1 MTNILEKYAHLLIN
15 YCLEVS
21 PGDRVLVRTTS
32 QAEPLLAHLLRAV
45 LRAGGSMEV
54 LWEFQGQRR
63 ILLTEGNDFAL
74 KEMPI
79 NYTKAIEEYQCLL
92 TIMAPNN
99 LASDQNIDT
108 SKVKK
113 RQEAFAPYSKKYI
126 ERTGTRALRRTLCLF
141 PTAANAQLAGMSLE
155 AYEHFVYSA
164 CKLYEDD
171 PIASWKEVGKKQQK
185 IVDFLNKKE
194 HIHYLGENVDLQF
207 KTKGRTWIN
216 SDGKTNM
223 PSGEVYTS
231 PEEDSVNGHI
241 HYSFPGIYRGQSV
254 EGVTLWVKNGY
265 IEKWEAKSGQ
275 SFLDKIFSI
284 PGTRRFGEAAIGTN
298 YNIQR
303 STKNIL
309 FDEKIGGSV
318 HMAIGQSYQQAGGKN
333 TSTVHW
339 DMITDMTKDGAIFAD
354 GEKIYEKGRFL
365 SEIVDNF

>member
-1 MTNILEKYAHLLIN
+1 MTNILEKYANLLVN
-15 YCLEVS
+15 YCLEVT
-21 PGDRVLVRTTS
+21 PGDRLLVKTTS
-32 QAEPLLAHLLRAV
+32 LAEPLLAHLLRAV
-45 LRAGGSMEV
+45 LKAGGSMEV
-54 LWEFQGQRR
+54 LWTFQGERR

-74 KEMPI
+74 NYMPVTF
-79 NYTKAIEEYQCLL
+79 TKAIAEYECLL
-92 TIMAPNN
+92 QVIAPYN
-99 LASDQNIDT
+99 LSGDQNIDPEKLKT
-108 SKVKK
+108 
-113 RQEAFAPYSKKYI
+113 RQKAFNPHMKTYM
-126 ERTGTRALRRTLCLF
+126 ERTGTRELRRSLCLY

-155 AYEHFVYSA
+155 DYEHFVYSA
-164 CKLYEDD
+164 CKLYEED
-171 PIASWKEVGKKQQK
+171 PIASWKEVGKQQQK
-185 IVDFLNKKE
+185 IVDLLNQKE

-241 HYSFPGIYRGQSV
+241 HFSFPGIYHGQSV

-275 SFLDKIFSI
+275 SFLDKIFAM

-298 YNIQR
+298 YNIQK

-318 HMAIGQSYQQAGGKN
+318 HLAIGQSYKQAGGKN
-333 TSTVHW
+333 TSSVHW

-354 GEKIYEKGRFL
+354 GEKIYEKGHFL